1 MTRIYVMA
9 TCPDCIQIKEQA
21 KHDSNY
27 ELIDIGEHVKNLKEF
42 LRLRDSHP
50 AFEEVKRAGSI
61 GIPCFVREDG
71 SVSFSVDDFVIE
83 EIPDGAMCSLDNRSG
98 C

>member
-1 MTRIYVMA
+1 MTKIYVMA
-9 TCPDCIQIKEQA
+9 TCPDCAQIKEQA
-21 KHDSNY
+21 KYDNNY

-42 LRLRDSHP
+42 LRIRDTHP
-50 AFEEVKRAGSI
+50 AFEEVKAHGSI

-71 SVSFSVDDFVIE
+71 SVSFSAVDFVIE